1 MAELAAAIIS
11 AIMWIGKTA
20 YDQTVRVYARS
31 HEELERIH
39 QLGVRR
45 LKRSVGCA
53 DPPEDDSE
61 SDEDDEP
68 VPVIVVVEKKPPL
81 ALVVIGAAL
90 VAHVIRRATK

>member
-53 DPPEDDSE
+53 DPPEDDSG
-61 SDEDDEP
+61 SDEP
-68 VPVIVVVEKKPPL
+68 VPVVVVEKKPPV

>member
-53 DPPEDDSE
+53 DPPGDDSG
-61 SDEDDEP
+61 SDEP
-68 VPVIVVVEKKPPL
+68 VPVVVVEKKPPV

>member
-61 SDEDDEP
+61 SDEEEP
-68 VPVIVVVEKKPPL
+68 VPVVVEKKPPL
-81 ALVVIGAAL
+81 ALMVIGAAV
-90 VAHVIRRATK
+90 VAHVVRRATK

>member
-31 HEELERIH
+31 HDELERIH

-61 SDEDDEP
+61 SDEEEP
-68 VPVIVVVEKKPPL
+68 VPVVVEKKPPL
-81 ALVVIGAAL
+81 ALMVIGAAV
-90 VAHVIRRATK
+90 VAHVVRRATK

>member
-53 DPPEDDSE
+53 DPPGDDSD
-61 SDEDDEP
+61 SDSDEP
-68 VPVIVVVEKKPPL
+68 VPVVVEKKPPV

-90 VAHVIRRATK
+90 MAHVIRRATK

>member
-11 AIMWIGKTA
+11 TIMWIGKTA

-31 HEELERIH
+31 QDELERIH

-53 DPPEDDSE
+53 DPPESDS
-61 SDEDDEP
+61 DDDEP
-68 VPVIVVVEKKPPL
+68 MPLVAEKKPPL
-81 ALVVIGAAL
+81 ALVVIGVAV
-90 VAHVIRRATK
+90 VAHVIRRATVK